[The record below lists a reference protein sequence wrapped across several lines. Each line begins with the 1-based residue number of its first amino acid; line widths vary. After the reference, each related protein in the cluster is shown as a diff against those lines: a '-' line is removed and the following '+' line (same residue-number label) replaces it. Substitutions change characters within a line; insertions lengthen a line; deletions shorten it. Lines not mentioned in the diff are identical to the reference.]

1 MSNIPY
7 PSESQ
12 ARIDIIEAGRRLY
25 LRGLI
30 CGSEG
35 NLSARISEDEI
46 IITPSGV
53 SKGFMNEDMLVRL
66 DMSGKVLSGSGTA
79 SSETKMH
86 LAIYEKSPNILSVC
100 HAHPPIATTFAAA
113 GVPLDKAY
121 IQETVMLLGVIP
133 IAKYAA
139 PGSQEL
145 ARSAS
150 DYCQDYHGVLLEQHG
165 ALTWGTSVMEALY
178 RMENVEYTAKITMYS
193 TILGFERTLDGD
205 KIKELIALRKNWG
218 ISASLG
224 EFI

>member
-1 MSNIPY
+1 VSNIPY